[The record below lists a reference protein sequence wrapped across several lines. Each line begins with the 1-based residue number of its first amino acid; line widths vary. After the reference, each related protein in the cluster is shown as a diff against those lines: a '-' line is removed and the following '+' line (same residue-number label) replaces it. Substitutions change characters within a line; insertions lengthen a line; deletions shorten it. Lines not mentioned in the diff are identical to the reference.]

1 MTPHMLPLLRMLS
14 HEDFRSGEEL
24 SQQIGLTRAS
34 VCNALRAAE
43 QWGLSVQ
50 RVRGRGYRLPYPVS
64 WLDASALQAHLGALS
79 GALEVEL
86 LDHTVST
93 SSLLVARA
101 HRSGP
106 HASVVAAEI
115 QTGGRG
121 RRGRNWLSDLG
132 GGLTFSLLWR
142 MNEGMERMGGLS
154 LATGLALVRA
164 LDTLGHADIR
174 LKWPNDVLHHHRKL
188 AGILVE
194 LQGEALGPAAAVIGI
209 GLNVRLS
216 PETLEQIDQAAVDLA
231 TLSDEPVDRNRLL
244 AELLREMHDILEQF
258 SEEGFAPFLE
268 EWESRHAYH
277 DRPVRLIQA
286 GGSEL
291 RGTVKGVDADGAL
304 LLNRHGV
311 IERVVAGE
319 MRLRP
324 AA

>member
-1 MTPHMLPLLRMLS
+1 MTPHTLPLLRLLS

-24 SQQIGLTRAS
+24 SRHVGLTRAS

-43 QWGLSVQ
+43 CWGLAVQ
-50 RVRGRGYRLPYPVS
+50 RIRGRGYRLPYPVS
-64 WLDASALQAHLGALS
+64 WLEPAALRAHLGPLDDAFS
-79 GALEVEL
+79 VEI

-93 SSLLVARA
+93 SSLLVTRA
-101 HRSGP
+101 HGDAP
-106 HASVVAAEI
+106 HGSVVAAEI
-115 QTGGRG
+115 QAGGRG

-142 MNEGMERMGGLS
+142 MDDGMERMGGLS

-164 LDTLGHADIR
+164 LNNLGHADIR

-194 LQGEALGPAAAVIGI
+194 LQGEALGPTAAVIGI

-216 PETLEQIDQAAVDLA
+216 PQTLEHIDQAAVDLA
-231 TLSDEPVDRNRLL
+231 TLSEAPVDRNRLL
-244 AELLREMHDILEQF
+244 AELLREMHGILERF
-258 SEEGFAPFLE
+258 SEEGFAPFRE

-277 DRPVRLIQA
+277 DRPVRLIQP
-286 GGSEL
+286 GGGEL
-291 RGTVKGVDADGAL
+291 QGMVRGVDADGTL

-311 IERVVAGE
+311 IERVRAGE

-324 AA
+324 Q